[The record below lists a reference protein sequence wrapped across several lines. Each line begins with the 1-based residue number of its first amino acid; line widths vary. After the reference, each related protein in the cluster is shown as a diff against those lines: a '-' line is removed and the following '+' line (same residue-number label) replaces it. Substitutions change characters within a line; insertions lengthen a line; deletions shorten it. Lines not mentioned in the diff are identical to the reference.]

1 MAHAA
6 TGRRQRGPGAD
17 LLPALL
23 RALAGIGCGYLLAS
37 TVAIVLAK
45 ALPMSRL
52 DAVLAGAM
60 ASFAVYVCAV
70 LCTFIAS
77 STLRAWLGIAVPT
90 LILAALGWL
99 MG

>member
-1 MAHAA
+1 MAHVAA
-6 TGRRQRGPGAD
+6 GRKQRGPGVG
-17 LLPALL
+17 LLSAML

-52 DAVLAGAM
+52 DAVLTGAM
-60 ASFAVYVCAV
+60 GSFAVYVCAM
-70 LCTFIAS
+70 LWAFIAS